1 MLMTMTKQE
10 LRRQIRQQIQQLS
23 AADRDTQSLYVCL
36 QILGTAEWQSA
47 QTVMLYEAL
56 PDEVSLQLLIDDARG
71 SGKEII
77 LPDQSASAPAIPDE
91 VLQEVDFAVIPGRA
105 FSRSGH
111 RLGRGGG
118 WYDRLLPKLRCPKWG
133 AAFKCQI
140 KQMVPCDAWDVRMD
154 RVVTA

>member
-1 MLMTMTKQE
+1 MTKQE
-10 LRRQIRQQIQQLS
+10 LRRQIRDEIKRLS
-23 AADRDTQSLYVCL
+23 AAERDTQSLFICL
-36 QILGTAEWQSA
+36 QILGTAEWQEA

-77 LPDQSASAPAIPDE
+77 IPDQSANAPVIPEE
-91 VLQEVDFAVIPGRA
+91 VLSQIDFALIPGRA
-105 FSRSGH
+105 FTRQGK

-118 WYDRLLPKLRCPKWG
+118 WYDRTLPHLHCPKW
-133 AAFKCQI
+133 AVAFGCQI
-140 KQMVPCDAWDVRMD
+140 KKDVPTDSWDVRMD

>member
-1 MLMTMTKQE
+1 MTKQE

-36 QILGTAEWQSA
+36 QILGTAEWQGA
-47 QTVMLYEAL
+47 QTVMLYSAL

-77 LPDQSASAPAIPDE
+77 LPNQSANAPVIPDE
-91 VLQEVDFAVIPGRA
+91 VLQEVDFALIPGRA
-105 FSRSGH
+105 FSRVGH

-118 WYDRLLPKLRCPKWG
+118 WYDRLLPKLHCPKWG
-133 AAFKCQI
+133 VAFKCQI
-140 KQMVPCDAWDVRMD
+140 KQMVPCDPWDVRMD